1 MMKKL
6 ITILLAVLLLFSL
19 SSVAFAADKI
29 QEKDQTHQ
37 QDRDQTCIDDA
48 TKDQACDQL
57 RDRLHVTDDALAAQ
71 QDRTQGQNQNQNQFS
86 DMQQHWARETVM
98 SAYYWG
104 LVNGYPDGSFQ
115 PDGDISGIEGILMMS
130 RAMNCVAGLDATVAS
145 EDDVNWE
152 DVPLWAREL
161 LREQTALQI
170 ATQSQL
176 YGESQLNRL
185 QFVVMLAKAMGVEPI
200 EVPEDTVVFLD
211 QDEIPTEFL
220 GYVYAMRTLGIIQ
233 GNNGN
238 FYANQYVTRAEAVT
252 ILARVMNILD

>member
-6 ITILLAVLLLFSL
+6 VTILLAVLLLVSL
-19 SSVAFAADKI
+19 SSVGFAADII
-29 QEKDQTHQ
+29 QQKDQMHL

-57 RDRLHVTDDALAAQ
+57 RDRLHVTDNALVAQ
-71 QDRTQGQNQNQNQFS
+71 QERAQGQSQNQNRFS

-98 SAYYWG
+98 SAYNWG
-104 LVNGYPDGSFQ
+104 LVNGYPDGNFQ
-115 PDGDISGIEGILMMS
+115 PNGDITGTEGILMVS
-130 RAMNCVAGLDATVAS
+130 RAMNCVAGLDETDAS
-145 EDDVNWE
+145 EDDVNWD
-152 DVPLWAREL
+152 DVPLWAREQ
-161 LREQTALQI
+161 LREQTALRI
-170 ATQSQL
+170 AAQSQL
-176 YGESQLNRL
+176 YGENQLNRL
-185 QFVVMLAKAMGVEPI
+185 QFVVMVAKAMGVEPI

-211 QDEIPTEFL
+211 QDEIPAELL